1 MSLNLLQSKRLLQPS
16 SSVTLVQVCA
26 TMPAIGLLTIDLRI
40 PGARSLK
47 DKRRVLSSAKD
58 RLRKLNLS
66 LSETDKQ
73 DAHQHAQL
81 SVVSVATDRQGVDR
95 IFSSAITELERKQ
108 PGIILQTQI
117 DWL

>member
-1 MSLNLLQSKRLLQPS
+1 
-16 SSVTLVQVCA
+16 
-26 TMPAIGLLTIDLRI
+26 MPAIGLLTIDLHI

-47 DKRRVLSSAKD
+47 DKRRVLASAKD

-66 LSETDKQ
+66 LSETDKH
-73 DAHQHAQL
+73 DVHQRAQL

-95 IFSSAITELERKQ
+95 ILNSAITELERKQ
-108 PGIILQTQI
+108 PGIILNTQI